1 MELPQFDQTPSCHV
15 DRTADLNRRIMGID
29 VGDRWVGVA
38 MSDPRHVLA
47 SPLTVIDRQVQPD
60 DVDALLYIIGEQ
72 DIARIIVGLPRSMD
86 GVLRQQAVKV
96 QEFVKRLQ
104 AATTVPIEFRD
115 ERLSS
120 AAAGRLLREAGKR
133 LSERLRDDAAA
144 AAVILQ
150 GYLDETQP

>member
-1 MELPQFDQTPSCHV
+1 LESSRFGEGASCHV
-15 DRTADLNRRIMGID
+15 DRTADLNRRIMGLD

-38 MSDPRHVLA
+38 ISDPRHVLA
-47 SPLTVIDRQVQPD
+47 SPVTVIDRQVQPD
-60 DVDALLYIIGEQ
+60 DIDALLYVVEEQ

-86 GVLRQQAVKV
+86 GALRHQADKV

-104 AATTVPIEFRD
+104 SATDVPIEFRD

-120 AAAGRLLREAGKR
+120 AAAGRLLREAGR
-133 LSERLRDDAAA
+133 RLRDRFRDDAVA

-150 GYLDETQP
+150 GYLDETNP